1 MKSIILFVICF
12 LSSSVGSVVGAGGGV
27 IIKPVL
33 DITGL
38 LPVAAASFGS
48 GCTVL
53 AMAVSSLIRGRRDG
67 VRLQLKTSTPLALG
81 AVAGGLLGKGL
92 FDAAGTYFEEQSS
105 LGALQSG
112 CLTVVMAAV
121 FFYLKYKDRIRGK
134 QVEQPLAAV
143 AIGVALGVISSFLGI
158 GGGPFNV
165 AVLFF
170 FFAMDAKEAAKN
182 SLYVI
187 LFSQTASLLLTLLR
201 GSVPEME
208 PVWLLCMMAGGVG
221 GALTGA
227 FISKRID
234 NRGVERIL
242 LFVTLLIVCI
252 SFMNVLKYSVLI

>member
-81 AVAGGLLGKGL
+81 AVTGGLLGKGL

-201 GSVPEME
+201 GSVPVEIISSKGHAVARFLIYRR
-208 PVWLLCMMAGGVG
+208 PSRLPSGACGCGASGGR
-221 GALTGA
+221 
-227 FISKRID
+227 SS
-234 NRGVERIL
+234 RIL
-242 LFVTLLIVCI
+242 RILCNRKPCLCPR
-252 SFMNVLKYSVLI
+252 